1 MFARHEGDHKDRHC
15 RPFDSIFLK
24 EGKMLFQFRLVFAF
38 LLLALLSGCTFFNV
52 NIIPAPKPLEEK
64 VIEGEGRPKLLI
76 LDIAGFI
83 SEKEPDGSRLAG
95 EKPSDVS
102 RVKEALRKAEKDEDI
117 AGVILRINSPGGTV
131 AASDIIYHEIK
142 SFKNRKK
149 VPVYACITGLGTS
162 GAYYIA
168 TASDQITAHPAS
180 LTGSIGVILLT
191 FNLEGLFGKV
201 GITENSIKSGAKKDI
216 MSPFR
221 ASTPEELR
229 IMQDIIDHFAG
240 RFLDVIMARKN
251 NRLER
256 KELEKLADGRVYTAE
271 QALASKLIDRTEYL
285 DDTISEM
292 KRTLEIGEARVVS
305 YYRPGSYRGS
315 IYSGADT
322 DAAPAVNLININAD
336 GLEMLSSPQFLYLW
350 RQ

>member
-1 MFARHEGDHKDRHC
+1 MPIQIRLIFA
-15 RPFDSIFLK
+15 
-24 EGKMLFQFRLVFAF
+24 V
-38 LLLALLSGCTFFNV
+38 LLLPLLHGCTFFNV
-52 NIIPAPKPLEEK
+52 NILPQPKPLEEK
-64 VIEGEGRPKLLI
+64 VVEGEGRPKLLL

-83 SEKEPDGSRLAG
+83 SEKEPDGSLLAR
-95 EKPSDVS
+95 EKPSTVS

-142 SFKNRKK
+142 GFESRKK

-168 TASDQITAHPAS
+168 TASDLITAHPAS
-180 LTGSIGVILLT
+180 ITGSIGVILLS
-191 FNLEGLFGKV
+191 FNVEGLFGKV
-201 GITENSIKSGAKKDI
+201 GISEKSIKSGAKKDI

-221 ASTPEELR
+221 PSTPEEQR
-229 IMQDIIDHFAG
+229 IMQDIIDSFAR

-256 KELEKLADGRVYTAE
+256 KELEKLADGRIYTAE
-271 QALASKLIDRTEYL
+271 QAFASKLIDRTEYL
-285 DDTISEM
+285 DDTINGM
-292 KRTLEIGEARVVS
+292 KKSLGIREARVVS

-315 IYSGADT
+315 IYSGSES
-322 DAAPAVNLININAD
+322 DAAPAINLININAD